1 VVASDTTQTH
11 FALVGGLCRQSPRDP
26 WVHNPANMALL
37 ICYLPWRSSARIRR
51 RAACI
56 TAVSALSRRSC
67 VQRGRCWS
75 RKTSVACC
83 VITELLRVD
92 RSVGPKGAK
101 GDSPGQSEAP
111 PWVRLRDG
119 SIGSLALANRSA
131 QIWAVFEDSKQDI
144 RRISLRTG
152 IETRAH
158 LKKYPGTVPA
168 FCVKRH
174 AS

>member
-1 VVASDTTQTH
+1 MLVASDTPQTH
-11 FALVGGLCRQSPRDP
+11 VAHVGGLCPQSPGDL

-37 ICYLPWRSSARIRR
+37 ICYLVWRSSARIRC

-56 TAVSALSRRSC
+56 TAVSALSRCSGL
-67 VQRGRCWS
+67 QRGRSWS

-119 SIGSLALANRSA
+119 SIGSPALGEPFGPNLGGFRG
-131 QIWAVFEDSKQDI
+131 
-144 RRISLRTG
+144 R
-152 IETRAH
+152 
-158 LKKYPGTVPA
+158 
-168 FCVKRH
+168 
-174 AS
+174 